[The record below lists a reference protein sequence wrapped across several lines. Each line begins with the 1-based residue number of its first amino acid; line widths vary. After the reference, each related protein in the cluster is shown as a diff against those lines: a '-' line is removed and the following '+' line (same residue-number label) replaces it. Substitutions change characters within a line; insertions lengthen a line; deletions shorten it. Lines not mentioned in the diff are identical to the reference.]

1 MRDITGNRSHYE
13 YHLNNLEYAYDW
25 YDMRIAMKVE
35 TAEDIP
41 EMWSLFSNHTFQTKP
56 RPPDNPPTTDIGGF
70 SINDHGHIFVYWR
83 ELPISR
89 SNGPNLHY
97 EIKLDNNQSL
107 TANKVISTM
116 AKYDNLDGKYDG
128 PLNFSIYS
136 VNDNGSSK
144 AASSLQIPTFERRLL
159 PPQNIKKFLQ
169 DQMYRLTWLP
179 PRSSVAVSSYT
190 VFWCNSTDEQSGQCT
205 SSIDFQRVDRE
216 INNFTRPFNGTT
228 LNFAVSANSISS
240 SSGMV
245 WSKCTA
251 LPNSDIGKLEKIW
264 IKELQSTYMVFEWM
278 LSCIDHAILRGF
290 RLTYCP
296 INDPKLQDCKSTPKS
311 IEILGEVN
319 GYNLTDLKP
328 YTTYKT
334 YIQMFS
340 AHSIGP
346 NSDNLVNTT
355 METAPTPPRNLQ
367 YRNLGNTTVDLT
379 WDEPEQYNGVLAK
392 YEIHYNFDKRIVEA
406 NRSKHLQYV
415 LDNLDAYTDYQI
427 VIWACTNGGNAC
439 SKPSNSIKIR
449 TAIGTPGELRQ
460 AKTTETTA
468 LNGYSVYSWNR
479 PDKPAGPIDYYEV
492 KLRLILGNE
501 FKEFV
506 VPLNGTRCTLTKKY
520 CNSEINLFEISVR
533 GVNVIQSPHAKTK
546 RDVAAKYIELENSRL
561 GYDTVDGPMLKRHS
575 NAEITDGTAQQ
586 IQSVKPVVDPRKRE
600 KEPKP
605 LSNGTDIK
613 DKEPFPD
620 VDEVCEEQDELIVE
634 KFRNQDPFAR
644 HLAGNWSTAFASHC
658 DHSAVGI
665 FNLLIICSLMVTCAF
680 VYGIYYSLK
689 KLRKMK
695 DIGVELPAGLENI
708 KEETMGKG
716 FDCEINGRPEKR
728 DMEFLYSPGIDSEQ
742 EQSLLRSRMESSSSS
757 VTENSSHC
765 ECNEAMVDSEFEHH
779 EEEATA
785 QPYLNAVG
793 NVSIKY
799 YYHPVNDLAFIQTKP
814 SSFQTSPTPLL
825 PTKFDSP
832 LPPLKKDAPTF
843 NRFQSGYVQPSALMR
858 PPATTTSN
866 GYVSHDAIVG
876 KVSNTFESI

>member
-1 MRDITGNRSHYE
+1 MQDITGNRSHYE

-35 TAEDIP
+35 TAEDEP

-70 SINDHGHIFVYWR
+70 SINDHGHVFVYWR

-97 EIKLDNNQSL
+97 DIKLLNNQTL
-107 TANKVISTM
+107 IANKVISTM
-116 AKYDNLDGKYDG
+116 AKYDNLDGKYDE

-136 VNDNGSSK
+136 INDNGSSK
-144 AASSLQIPTFERRLL
+144 VASSLQIPNVEHRLL

-179 PRSSVAVSSYT
+179 PRDKIAVNSYT

-205 SSIDFQRVDRE
+205 SSIDFQRVGGDV
-216 INNFTRPFNGTT
+216 NNFTRPFNGTT
-228 LNFAVSANSISS
+228 LNFAVSANSARS

-392 YEIHYNFDKRIVEA
+392 YEIHYNYDKRIVEA

-415 LDNLDAYTDYQI
+415 LDGLDAYTDYQI

-460 AKTTETTA
+460 AKTTESTT
-468 LNGYSVYSWNR
+468 LNGYIKYQWNR
-479 PDKPAGPIDYYEV
+479 PEKPAGPIDYYEV

-533 GVNVIQSPHAKTK
+533 GVNVIQSPHARTK
-546 RDVAAKYIELENSRL
+546 RDVAAKYIELENSQL
-561 GYDTVDGPMLKRHS
+561 GFDDDDTLLIKRHS
-575 NAEITDGTAQQ
+575 NAEIAGGSPAQE
-586 IQSVKPVVDPRKRE
+586 IHISDVRKQAE
-600 KEPKP
+600 KEDKG
-605 LSNGTDIK
+605 SANATDAK
-613 DKEPFPD
+613 EREPFPR
-620 VDEVCEEQDELIVE
+620 VDQVCEEQDESIVE

-665 FNLLIICSLMVTCAF
+665 FNLLIVLSLIVTCAF
-680 VYGIYYSLK
+680 VYAIYYSLK
-689 KLRKMK
+689 KIRKMK

-708 KEETMGKG
+708 KEEPMSKG
-716 FDCEINGRPEKR
+716 FDCDISKSES
-728 DMEFLYSPGIDSEQ
+728 LYASVIDPEQ
-742 EQSLLRSRMESSSSS
+742 EQSLLRSRMDSSSSS
-757 VTENSSHC
+757 VTESSNHC
-765 ECNEAMVDSEFEHH
+765 ECNEAMVDSEFENH
-779 EEEATA
+779 EEDATVP
-785 QPYLNAVG
+785 QYTNAGG
-793 NVSIKY
+793 NVS
-799 YYHPVNDLAFIQTKP
+799 T
-814 SSFQTSPTPLL
+814 LL
-825 PTKFDSP
+825 
-832 LPPLKKDAPTF
+832 L
-843 NRFQSGYVQPSALMR
+843 
-858 PPATTTSN
+858 
-866 GYVSHDAIVG
+866 
-876 KVSNTFESI
+876 